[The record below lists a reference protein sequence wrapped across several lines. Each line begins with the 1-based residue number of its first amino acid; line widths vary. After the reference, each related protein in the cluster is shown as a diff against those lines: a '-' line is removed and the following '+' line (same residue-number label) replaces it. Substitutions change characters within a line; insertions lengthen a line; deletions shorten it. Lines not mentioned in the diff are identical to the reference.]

1 MCWTEEKTVP
11 TVDRRRFLRPLPTR
25 GIREGADPGFLG
37 PGFRTQSLE
46 PCTRKPRDFE
56 VLNCPTSWLWK
67 EPVRPLGS
75 GKNPSVATYSD
86 SLPATY
92 SDSLPATYSDSSPAT
107 YCLGLAL
114 LSSASIPASLLAPRL
129 LRLRTCICVPAHLR
143 EMRAPQRR
151 PQIND

>member
-37 PGFRTQSLE
+37 PGFRTQSLD

-75 GKNPSVATYSD
+75 GKKKIN
-86 SLPATY
+86 
-92 SDSLPATYSDSSPAT
+92 
-107 YCLGLAL
+107 
-114 LSSASIPASLLAPRL
+114 
-129 LRLRTCICVPAHLR
+129 LRDQVLNLRDQVPNLR
-143 EMRAPQRR
+143 AQVLDLRDQVLNIRDHVLNLRDQARKRGGGGWFRR
-151 PQIND
+151 IRFPGIREKGRRGQ